1 MSKHTPAP
9 WSVIGSTV
17 YGNGLRSVLPLTDAD
32 AALMAAAPDLLA
44 ALQAIVIRVQAG
56 SSYHCGTDVIALAQA
71 AIARA
76 EGRS

>member
-1 MSKHTPAP
+1 
-9 WSVIGSTV
+9 
-17 YGNGLRSVLPLTDAD
+17 LTDAD